1 MVFNCSDIYCRLTR
15 SVTIVCFDGA
25 KLLLFC
31 ETAVTLFAGKVALS
45 GEKHFSVAL
54 PSFITPPL
62 DREKSER

>member
-15 SVTIVCFDGA
+15 SVTIVCFDDA

-45 GEKHFSVAL
+45 GEKHFPL
-54 PSFITPPL
+54 LYPPL
-62 DREKSER
+62 LPLLLTER